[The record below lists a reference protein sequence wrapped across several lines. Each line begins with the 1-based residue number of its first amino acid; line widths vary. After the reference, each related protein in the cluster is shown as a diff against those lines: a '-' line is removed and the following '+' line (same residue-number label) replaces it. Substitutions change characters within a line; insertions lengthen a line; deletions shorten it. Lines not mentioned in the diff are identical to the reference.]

1 MDIFLPQALK
11 VTFQNNAEQPI
22 PLPDPKLLT
31 LHLAIAEI
39 LNASG
44 MGEEIEACPR
54 DDNDGYNIGCLAEDG
69 STNVVEA
76 VERWLVKVN

>member
-1 MDIFLPQALK
+1 LPQALK
-11 VTFQNNAEQPI
+11 ITFQNNSEQPI
-22 PLPDPKLLT
+22 PLPDPRLLT

-44 MGEEIEACPR
+44 MGEEIKACLH
-54 DDNDGYNIGCLAEDG
+54 DNNDSYDIGCLAEDG
-69 STNVVEA
+69 STNIVEA